1 MTAARLLARRTER
14 WFVQQGTPTMIEGY
28 GPFTHVL
35 PRMLPAL
42 ATIAI
47 AGLVWLVPLGAAG
60 YGRWV
65 LLGLILASA
74 LTSWI
79 VLSLFVRRLPRLTR
93 QGTVALLVGYAAVP
107 VVVPILQD
115 TIDDT
120 PHSDPVQLLVFFA
133 ATFVAAW
140 LAVTYGLVALLKGAI
155 RHTVHDLRN
164 SVHLLGR
171 ALPPLLF
178 VTLFLFFTGELWQAM
193 NQLPWQRVSLVVA
206 LFVAITILAAAARL
220 KDEIGRVEQDLRP
233 EVLAQACHGTP
244 LGEEEFS
251 EPLRPR
257 KLGGRQSRNLLVML
271 AIRQLVQAAV
281 VGLALFAFFVA
292 LGLIMVTPAVAEQWI
307 GAPPEPAKWVPGVPA
322 AMLRNATLFAAFGSM
337 YFAVVS
343 MSDAEQRRQF
353 FAPVIEQI
361 ERTLAVR
368 AVYLAVLERS
378 WGPSDK

>member
-28 GPFTHVL
+28 GFFTHVL

-65 LLGLILASA
+65 LLAVILASA
-74 LTSWI
+74 LTSW
-79 VLSLFVRRLPRLTR
+79 VLLSSFVRRLPVITR
-93 QGTVALLVGYAAVP
+93 NRTIAILVGYAAVP
-107 VVVPILQD
+107 VIVPVLQD

-120 PHSDPVQLLVFFA
+120 PDSDPVQLVVFFA

-140 LAVTYGLVALLKGAI
+140 LAVTYGLVALLKGAV

-206 LFVAITILAAAARL
+206 LFAAITVLAAAARL

-233 EVLAQACHGTP
+233 EVLEEACAGTP
-244 LGEEEFS
+244 LGDEEFDA
-251 EPLRPR
+251 PLRPR
-257 KLGGRQSRNLLVML
+257 KLTRRQSRNLLVVL
-271 AIRQLVQAAV
+271 ATRQLVQAAV

-292 LGLIMVTPAVAEQWI
+292 LGLIVVTPAVAEQWI
-307 GAPPEPAKWVPGVPA
+307 GAPPEPAGWVPGVPA

-353 FAPVIEQI
+353 FAPVIERI

-368 AVYLAVLERS
+368 AVYLAVRERS
-378 WGPSDK
+378 